1 MKIDEIE
8 NGIVF
13 DHIKAGKGMEVY
25 NTLRLDKLN
34 CQVAIIQNA
43 KSEKMGAKDII
54 KINELIDINLDVLCY
69 IDKNIT
75 VNVIKNGKSVFLFQK
90 GLPMLSNVQT
100 QGAFAITKTSTIFL
114 PLQTITAHTVAFI
127 VKQRRNNKTKNSA
140 LLKCRVF
147 LILSLLYRG
156 SASLMTGYCF
166 NYKTFIAANIAN
178 CFILN
183 YN

>member
-13 DHIKAGKGMEVY
+13 DHIAAGKGMEVY
-25 NTLRLDKLN
+25 NTLRLDKLK

-75 VNVIKNGKSVFLFQK
+75 VNVIKNGKSVE
-90 GLPMLSNVQT
+90 
-100 QGAFAITKTSTIFL
+100 
-114 PLQTITAHTVAFI
+114 
-127 VKQRRNNKTKNSA
+127 KNSFA
-140 LLKCRVF
+140 SKNSYKCYKMLKP
-147 LILSLLYRG
+147 SLHLQ
-156 SASLMTGYCF
+156 
-166 NYKTFIAANIAN
+166 
-178 CFILN
+178 
-183 YN
+183 

>member
-13 DHIKAGKGMEVY
+13 DHIAAGKGMEVY
-25 NTLRLDKLN
+25 NALRLDKLK

-75 VNVIKNGKSVFLFQK
+75 VNVIKNGKSVE
-90 GLPMLSNVQT
+90 
-100 QGAFAITKTSTIFL
+100 
-114 PLQTITAHTVAFI
+114 
-127 VKQRRNNKTKNSA
+127 KN
-140 LLKCRVF
+140 L
-147 LILSLLYRG
+147 
-156 SASLMTGYCF
+156 SASEMNKRRLEYARQLDAER
-166 NYKTFIAANIAN
+166 YKDERTVP
-178 CFILN
+178 LSELDKQDKQ
-183 YN
+183 

>member
-13 DHIKAGKGMEVY
+13 DHITAGKGMQVY
-25 NTLRLDKLN
+25 NTLHLDKLK

-75 VNVIKNGKSVFLFQK
+75 VNVIKNGKSVEK
-90 GLPMLSNVQT
+90 
-100 QGAFAITKTSTIFL
+100 KT
-114 PLQTITAHTVAFI
+114 
-127 VKQRRNNKTKNSA
+127 
-140 LLKCRVF
+140 
-147 LILSLLYRG
+147 LSLPKRLTNVIKCSNPRCICNNEDIDNIFTLTDDSGTYRCLYCETK
-156 SASLMTGYCF
+156 A
-166 NYKTFIAANIAN
+166 K
-178 CFILN
+178 
-183 YN
+183 

>member
-13 DHIKAGKGMEVY
+13 DHITAGKGMEVY
-25 NTLRLDKLN
+25 NALRLDKLK

-75 VNVIKNGKSVFLFQK
+75 VNVIKNGKSVEK
-90 GLPMLSNVQT
+90 
-100 QGAFAITKTSTIFL
+100 KT
-114 PLQTITAHTVAFI
+114 
-127 VKQRRNNKTKNSA
+127 
-140 LLKCRVF
+140 
-147 LILSLLYRG
+147 LSLPKTLTNVIKCSNPRCICDNEDIDHIFTLTDDIGTYRCLYCETK
-156 SASLMTGYCF
+156 A
-166 NYKTFIAANIAN
+166 K
-178 CFILN
+178 
-183 YN
+183 

>member
-13 DHIKAGKGMEVY
+13 DHIAAGKGMEVY
-25 NTLRLDKLN
+25 NALRLDKLK

-75 VNVIKNGKSVFLFQK
+75 VNVIKNGKSVEKKTLY
-90 GLPMLSNVQT
+90 
-100 QGAFAITKTSTIFL
+100 GAGHKYYLRFL
-114 PLQTITAHTVAFI
+114 PGFPDTLSDGLCHSLGVTTLCPEYYINLIHLFFLPFRTFPCLFLCCGT
-127 VKQRRNNKTKNSA
+127 SA
-140 LLKCRVF
+140 DIYDFCHL
-147 LILSLLYRG
+147 
-156 SASLMTGYCF
+156 
-166 NYKTFIAANIAN
+166 
-178 CFILN
+178 
-183 YN
+183 

>member
-13 DHIKAGKGMEVY
+13 DHIAAGKGMEVY
-25 NTLRLDKLN
+25 NTLRLDKLK

-75 VNVIKNGKSVFLFQK
+75 VNVIKNGKSVEKENSFASKTLTNVIK
-90 GLPMLSNVQT
+90 CSNPRC
-100 QGAFAITKTSTIFL
+100 ICNNEDIDHIFTLNRRYRNISL
-114 PLQTITAHTVAFI
+114 PL
-127 VKQRRNNKTKNSA
+127 
-140 LLKCRVF
+140 L
-147 LILSLLYRG
+147 
-156 SASLMTGYCF
+156 
-166 NYKTFIAANIAN
+166 
-178 CFILN
+178 
-183 YN
+183 

>member
-13 DHIKAGKGMEVY
+13 DHISAGKGMEVY
-25 NTLRLDKLN
+25 KALRLDKLK

-75 VNVIKNGKSVFLFQK
+75 VNIIKNSKSVEKKTLSLPQRLTNVIKCSNPRCISNNEDIDHVFTLVDEK
-90 GLPMLSNVQT
+90 GIYRCLYCE
-100 QGAFAITKTSTIFL
+100 TK
-114 PLQTITAHTVAFI
+114 A
-127 VKQRRNNKTKNSA
+127 K
-140 LLKCRVF
+140 
-147 LILSLLYRG
+147 
-156 SASLMTGYCF
+156 
-166 NYKTFIAANIAN
+166 
-178 CFILN
+178 
-183 YN
+183 

>member
-13 DHIKAGKGMEVY
+13 DHIAAGKGMEVY
-25 NTLRLDKLN
+25 NTLRLDKLK

-75 VNVIKNGKSVFLFQK
+75 VNVIKNGNSVE
-90 GLPMLSNVQT
+90 
-100 QGAFAITKTSTIFL
+100 
-114 PLQTITAHTVAFI
+114 
-127 VKQRRNNKTKNSA
+127 NKP
-140 LLKCRVF
+140 
-147 LILSLLYRG
+147 LSLP
-156 SASLMTGYCF
+156 
-166 NYKTFIAANIAN
+166 KTLTNVIKCSNPSCI
-178 CFILN
+178 
-183 YN
+183 